1 MSSKETDSVN
11 LLDKPEEKNRNAKA
25 NKGKDV
31 SPTPDPK
38 CYHCHGDHQHK
49 AYPFKNAVC
58 HYCKESSHIRRAC
71 RKLSRETQKS
81 NPPVNHIDD
90 DESDSDDYPASLEI
104 NKGGNRDGTGHRLC
118 SFSHPL
124 SAIQSYV

>member
-31 SPTPDPK
+31 SPTPDPT

-49 AYPFKNAVC
+49 ALKMQF
-58 HYCKESSHIRRAC
+58 
-71 RKLSRETQKS
+71 
-81 NPPVNHIDD
+81 
-90 DESDSDDYPASLEI
+90 
-104 NKGGNRDGTGHRLC
+104 
-118 SFSHPL
+118 
-124 SAIQSYV
+124 AIIARIMTRVTVMITWLV